1 MRKLRSIIAVVSMT
15 LSAAY
20 AAAQPALL
28 QKSQSE
34 VEPHAHEHASHQ
46 HDETPENL
54 PTSKEKS
61 DAAGPHGGKVQV
73 IGQLRVETIV
83 EPGGLRLFI
92 YGQNRKPIDLS
103 DTRGLV
109 TLQIDGDAKRY
120 RYDLFPEVGD
130 NKQAESMA
138 VAVDLSRMAGR
149 NVELSYQ
156 LVGVQGAERKP
167 LQFSATAS
175 VPMTEAQR
183 VAAAIA
189 EQKVCPV
196 SGQPLGGMGKPIPVT
211 VGDQMVY
218 VCCAG
223 CIDAVKENPAKYF
236 PAKQVKLTVTKAT
249 AADADAIAL
258 QKVCPVMDEPLGGMG
273 TPLKVSGLR
282 RDVYICCKGC
292 LKFLEKDPE
301 KYLALLPPL
310 PESARPAVVK
320 ATEVD
325 TRFIAAQKL
334 CPVMDEPLNAM
345 GGPFKTVVEGRV
357 VYLCCPG
364 CAKKLHAAPATY
376 LEKLA
381 KQGVKPPV
389 VK

>member
-1 MRKLRSIIAVVSMT
+1 MRNLLLSVVAVTMT
-15 LSAAY
+15 WNASFAL
-20 AAAQPALL
+20 AQTELQ
-28 QKSQSE
+28 QKSRSE
-34 VEPHAHEHASHQ
+34 AVPHTHDHASHQ
-46 HDETPENL
+46 HDETREKL
-54 PTSKEKS
+54 PTSKEK
-61 DAAGPHGGKVQV
+61 AHTAGPHGGNVQE

-92 YGQNRKPIDLS
+92 YGPNGKALDLS
-103 DTRGLV
+103 GTRGLV

-120 RYDLFPEVGD
+120 RYDLFPEVGED
-130 NKQAESMA
+130 KQAESMA

-149 NVELSYQ
+149 NVKLAYQ
-156 LVGVQGAERKP
+156 LVGVQGAGRKP

-211 VGDQMVY
+211 VGDQTVY

-236 PAKQVKLTVTKAT
+236 PAKQVKLTVAKAT
-249 AADADAIAL
+249 AADADAIAT

-273 TPLKVSGLR
+273 TPLKVTGLR
-282 RDVYICCKGC
+282 RDVYLCCKGC

-301 KYLALLPPL
+301 KYLAMLPPL
-310 PESARPAVVK
+310 PESAKPALVK
-320 ATEVD
+320 ATEAD
-325 TRFIAAQKL
+325 ARFVAAQEL
-334 CPVMDEPLNAM
+334 CPVMDEPLDAM
-345 GGPFKTVVEGRV
+345 GGPYKTVVEGRV

-364 CAKKLHAAPATY
+364 CAKKLYADPTKY
-376 LEKLA
+376 LDKLA
-381 KQGVKPPV
+381 KQGVTPPAV
-389 VK
+389 Q